1 MSDQPKSYSVGNMQE
16 FLAKLK
22 AQADAEPLEVPP
34 GTDTGEWKLRAL
46 HAVHTRRYRGRL
58 DAHNA
63 GHPGYRPEELVQYI
77 RLWNEVE
84 AKGFKFDEL
93 SEPAKR
99 EVLDALAD
107 E

>member
-1 MSDQPKSYSVGNMQE
+1 MSDEPKVYPVANMQD

-34 GTDTGEWKLRAL
+34 GTDTSPEKLRAL
-46 HAVHTRRYRGRL
+46 HGPHVRRYRGRL

-63 GHPGYRPEELVQYI
+63 GQSGYRPEELVHLI

-93 SEPAKR
+93 SDAAKR
-99 EVLDALAD
+99 EVLDAIFD